1 MFKRWRETRQ
11 RELQKWF
18 LDGYNA
24 AKEEDLP
31 LVQQAVEAGA
41 VTAYRECAAALKSA
55 AESGSGDA
63 IAEVCR
69 QIAKSARLP

>member
-1 MFKRWRETRQ
+1 MFKRLREKREK
-11 RELQKWF
+11 ELQKWF

-31 LVQQAVEAGA
+31 LVEQAVEAGA
-41 VTAYRECAAALKSA
+41 VLAYRKCAEGLRDAAK
-55 AESGSGDA
+55 SGSTDA

-69 QIAKSARLP
+69 QIAKNAGVP